1 MRQLDKNVNFAEI
14 IHKPTSV
21 LGYRADNGV
30 IGSVLGVLI
39 TGVLLAVQ
47 GFVDTGLSYSA
58 AGWLFY

>member
-1 MRQLDKNVNFAEI
+1 MRQLDKNVNFAEF